1 MSCSALK
8 MGAAG
13 SWLEMDFQCRLLQT
27 MMLISHTISSHARC
41 HARVTLAAALFTM
54 HLQQMDDVCGD
65 GSKTLWCPFSLELLN
80 KLARQLLMGF
90 QMRFQAVAGAPAAA
104 VVAAAALAVAGAPA
118 AAAPAAAADAEA
130 ALLEIQ

>member
-13 SWLEMDFQCRLLQT
+13 SWLEMDFQCRLLQM

-65 GSKTLWCPFSLELLN
+65 GSKTLWCPFSLDL
-80 KLARQLLMGF
+80 
-90 QMRFQAVAGAPAAA
+90 RFGAVAGAPAAA
-104 VVAAAALAVAGAPA
+104 VVAAAAPAVAGAPA